1 MPTNLEQLQTIK
13 ANYLAVLAADSLAP
27 QVDYSIDGKS
37 VTRSAW
43 RAFMMKSITDLN
55 ALMAAEAPFEL
66 HSQGVS

>member
-1 MPTNLEQLQTIK
+1 VPTNLEQLATIK
-13 ANYLAVLAADSLAP
+13 ANYLAVLAADSLTP

-43 RAFMMKSITDLN
+43 RKYMLDSIKELN
-55 ALMAAEAPFEL
+55 ELQAAEAPFEL